1 MFKNMP
7 EPPGSLRHHAAG
19 IARSIACSNACPYAC
34 MIRKTA
40 RLENGATA
48 WGNSAFPPPGG
59 LTKEPGRNLLASVKL
74 SRLHGKKY
82 PQRLSACPVNA
93 ISNGKIKPLK
103 KKEPPEANT
112 PERLL
117 HVVSVY
123 ILEAVTGPQD
133 RAERAV
139 HVRLGKFVAAL
150 VVQAE
155 LAIKQQFGAN
165 RQFQVR
171 KGRDVEVRAARIAGT
186 PSRRRCCRWT
196 GGRCRDPI
204 SPQRVPRADH

>member
-1 MFKNMP
+1 M
-7 EPPGSLRHHAAG
+7 
-19 IARSIACSNACPYAC
+19 
-34 MIRKTA
+34 
-40 RLENGATA
+40 
-48 WGNSAFPPPGG
+48 
-59 LTKEPGRNLLASVKL
+59 
-74 SRLHGKKY
+74 
-82 PQRLSACPVNA
+82 
-93 ISNGKIKPLK
+93 K
-103 KKEPPEANT
+103 KKEPPEANA

-150 VVQAE
+150 VIQAE

-171 KGRDVEVRAARIAGT
+171 NGRDVEIRAARIAGLFPFPAT
-186 PSRRRCCRWT
+186 LLSLDRR
-196 GGRCRDPI
+196 
-204 SPQRVPRADH
+204 